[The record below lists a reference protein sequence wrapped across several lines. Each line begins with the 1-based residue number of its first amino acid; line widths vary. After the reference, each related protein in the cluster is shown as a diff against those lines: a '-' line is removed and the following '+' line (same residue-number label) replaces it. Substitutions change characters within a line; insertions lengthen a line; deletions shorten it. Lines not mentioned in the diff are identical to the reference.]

1 MAKYRKKPAI
11 DRIIEAEQFFEK
23 QEPWPWP
30 KGVKYKE
37 YFVEGPAQQS
47 AGYRKEF
54 YVTTIHGQK
63 TWIVD
68 GDWIIQ
74 EPDGEH
80 YYPCKPDIFEQ
91 TYEKVED

>member
-1 MAKYRKKPAI
+1 MAKYRKKPLLI
-11 DRIIEAEQFFEK
+11 DKLIEAEQFFKEK
-23 QEPWPWP
+23 KPWPQ
-30 KGVKYKE
+30 GVDFDE
-37 YFVEGPAQQS
+37 RFEEGPAQQW
-47 AGYRKEF
+47 AGHVKYYF
-54 YVTTIHGQK
+54 VITIHGQK

-91 TYEKVED
+91 TYEKVE